1 MVDPGLITL
10 VGSPADVATVIVLL
24 FLYRERVAPD
34 MSTMSAALVLLAKHR
49 RFVDEE
55 RLADELE
62 VDEDDLDDV
71 RPVMAHGPKEDGS
84 RR

>member
-1 MVDPGLITL
+1 
-10 VGSPADVATVIVLL
+10 
-24 FLYRERVAPD
+24 